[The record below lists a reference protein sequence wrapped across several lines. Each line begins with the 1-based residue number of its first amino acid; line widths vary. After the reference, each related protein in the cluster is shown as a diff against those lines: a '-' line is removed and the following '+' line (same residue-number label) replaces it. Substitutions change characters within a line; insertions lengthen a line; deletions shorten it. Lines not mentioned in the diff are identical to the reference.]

1 MVRGWMSMNNNSRDG
16 GEAAAMLSE
25 RRFFGF
31 KAPVQQRPSQAQQVV
46 QLLCAAG
53 IAFTTYFVATHF
65 FFQTVI
71 VDGESMHPTL
81 RNSQSFILNR
91 AEFFFREPQWG
102 DIVVIKDPE
111 DGGLSIKRIVAASG
125 QSVELVGGAVY
136 VNGVKLKERY
146 LRPGTPTYSFHVR
159 DGEKFACA
167 DQQFFVLGDNRGN
180 SADSRVYGPVPRK
193 NILGVVVP

>member
-1 MVRGWMSMNNNSRDG
+1 MNNNSEG
-16 GEAAAMLSE
+16 GGGVAEKPSK
-25 RRFFGF
+25 RGGFGPRS
-31 KAPVQQRPSQAQQVV
+31 AGSTRPTPAQQII
-46 QLLCAAG
+46 QLLCASG
-53 IAFTTYFVATHF
+53 IAFASYFVATHF
-65 FFQTVI
+65 VFQTVI

-81 RNSQSFILNR
+81 HSSQSFILNR
-91 AEFFFREPQWG
+91 AEYFFREPLWG
-102 DIVVIKDPE
+102 DIVVLKDPE
-111 DGGLSIKRIVAASG
+111 DGGLSIKRVVAVSG
-125 QSVELVGGAVY
+125 ESVQFFDGAVY

-146 LRPGTPTYSFHVR
+146 LRSGTPTYGYHVR